1 MGRQQESNKNL
12 VQQAF
17 RDVFESD
24 GFDET
29 VISHYFTPHYR
40 QTTDGTALDFP
51 AFLAHVR
58 GLKGILKNLRVR
70 FERLIAEGENVV
82 SIHVAEAEKADGT
95 WIAVRVFAL
104 FVIDAGKIAFCDELT
119 HLEHG
124 AAEDRNLGSRVPGA
138 TG

>member
-1 MGRQQESNKNL
+1 MERQQEFNKRL
-12 VQQAF
+12 VRQAF

-29 VISHYFTPHYR
+29 VVSRYFTPHYR
-40 QTTDGTALDFP
+40 QTTDGRALDFP

-58 GLKGILKNLRVR
+58 GLKGILKNVRIR

-82 SIHVAEAEKADGT
+82 SIHVAEAEKSDGT
-95 WIAVRVFAL
+95 SIAVRVFAL
-104 FVIDAGKIAFCDELT
+104 FVIEAGKIALCDELT

-124 AAEDRNLGSRVPGA
+124 AAEDRNLGSHLPSR
-138 TG
+138 TS